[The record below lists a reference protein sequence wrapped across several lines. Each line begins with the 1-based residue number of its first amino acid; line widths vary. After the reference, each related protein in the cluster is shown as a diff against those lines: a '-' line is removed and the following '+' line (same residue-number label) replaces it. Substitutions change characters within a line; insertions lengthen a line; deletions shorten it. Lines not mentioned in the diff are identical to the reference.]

1 MAWNEPG
8 GSGNKD
14 PWGKRDNNQG
24 PPDLDE
30 VFKKLQDKV
39 TKLFGGGKGN
49 GGSGTKSGSGGG
61 LGASFIAIILV
72 GVWILSGIYIVDEG
86 TEGVVLHLGKYD
98 HIAAPGP
105 HWYPRFIQTVYVV
118 NTENVRE
125 IVLGRKSLESLMLT
139 KDENI
144 VDVEFTVQYKI
155 KDARNFLFNVKDPD
169 LTVAQATESAM
180 RENVGKAKMDFV
192 IKDGRLEIAAT
203 TEKLIQEILD
213 RYKAGI
219 AITTVNMQN
228 AQPPEQVQHAF
239 DDAIKAREDR
249 ERLINEAQA
258 YSNDILPRARGK
270 GARTVQEANGYRDE
284 LIAIADGEAQRFTKL
299 LTEYKK
305 APKVTRER
313 LYLETMEKVYQNTS
327 KVMIDVKQGNSL
339 MYLPLDKIINSQRSK
354 SSASGTE
361 SANDVNDGATSAT
374 PESTRVDSRTRTR
387 EAR

>member
-39 TKLFGGGKGN
+39 TKLFGGGN
-49 GGSGTKSGSGGG
+49 GGSKNKSGGGG
-61 LGASFIAIILV
+61 LGASFIGIILV
-72 GVWILSGIYIVDEG
+72 GVWMLSGIYIVDEG

-98 HIAAPGP
+98 HSAEPGP

-125 IVLGRKSLESLMLT
+125 IVLGRKSLEALMLT

-155 KDARNFLFNVKDPD
+155 KDARNFLFNVSDPD
-169 LTVAQATESAM
+169 LTVVQATESAM

-192 IKDGRLEIAAT
+192 IKDGRLEIAAA

-219 AITTVNMQN
+219 AITNVNMQN

-239 DDAIKAREDR
+239 DDAIKAREDK
-249 ERLINEAQA
+249 ERVINEAQA

-299 LTEYKK
+299 YAEYKK
-305 APKVTRER
+305 APKVTRQR
-313 LYLETMEKVYQNTS
+313 LYLETMEQVYQNTS
-327 KVMIDVKQGNSL
+327 KVMVDVKQGNSL
-339 MYLPLDKIINSQRSK
+339 MYLPIDKIINKQRSNM
-354 SSASGTE
+354 STNGSE
-361 SANDVNDGATSAT
+361 SVNDGNNGATSSA
-374 PESTRVDSRTRTR
+374 PASTRVDSRTRTR

>member
-39 TKLFGGGKGN
+39 TKIFGGSN
-49 GGSGTKSGSGGG
+49 GGGSNKKSTGGGG
-61 LGASFIAIILV
+61 LGASFIAIIALGIW
-72 GVWILSGIYIVDEG
+72 GVSGFYVVDEG

-98 HIAAPGP
+98 HSSEPGL
-105 HWYPRFIQTVYVV
+105 HWYPRFVQSVYVV

-125 IVLGRKSLESLMLT
+125 IILGRKSTEALMLT

-155 KDARNFLFNVKDPD
+155 KDARQFLFNVRDPD
-169 LTVAQATESAM
+169 TTVIQATESAM
-180 RENVGKAKMDFV
+180 RENVGQATMDSV
-192 IKDGRLEIAAT
+192 IKDGRLEIASL

-219 AITTVNMQN
+219 AITNVNMQN

-239 DDAIKAREDR
+239 DDAIKAREDK
-249 ERLINEAQA
+249 ERKINEAQA

-270 GARTVQEANGYRDE
+270 GARTVQEAQGYRDE

-305 APKVTRER
+305 APRVTRQR
-313 LYLETMEKVYQNTS
+313 LYLETMENVYKNTN

-339 MYLPLDKIINSQRSK
+339 MYLPIDKIINKQRSK
-354 SSASGTE
+354 ISTNESGPT
-361 SANDVNDGATSAT
+361 NDINDGATSA
-374 PESTRVDSRTRTR
+374 PSSSRIDSRSRSR
-387 EAR
+387 EVR

>member
-39 TKLFGGGKGN
+39 TKIFGGGN
-49 GGSGTKSGSGGG
+49 GGSSKNSSGGGG
-61 LGASFIAIILV
+61 LGVSFIAIILL
-72 GVWILSGIYIVDEG
+72 GVWMLSGIYIVDEG

-98 HIAAPGP
+98 HRAEPGP
-105 HWYPRFIQTVYVV
+105 HWYPRFIQSVYVV

-125 IVLGRKSLESLMLT
+125 IILGRKSLEALMLT

-155 KDARNFLFNVKDPD
+155 KDARNFLFNVSDPD
-169 LTVAQATESAM
+169 LTVVQATESAM

-192 IKDGRLEIAAT
+192 IKDGRLEIAAA

-219 AITTVNMQN
+219 AITNVNMQN

-239 DDAIKAREDR
+239 DDAIKAREDK
-249 ERLINEAQA
+249 ERKINEAQA

-299 LTEYKK
+299 YAEYKK
-305 APKVTRER
+305 APKVTRQR

-327 KVMIDVKQGNSL
+327 KVMVDVKQGNSL
-339 MYLPLDKIINSQRSK
+339 MYLPIDKIINKQRSNNTT
-354 SSASGTE
+354 SG
-361 SANDVNDGATSAT
+361 SMNDINDGATSSA
-374 PESTRVDSRTRTR
+374 PASTRVDSRTRTR

>member
-14 PWGKRDNNQG
+14 PWGNRNNNQG

-30 VFKKLQDKV
+30 VFRKFQDKLG
-39 TKLFGGGKGN
+39 KLFGGGS
-49 GGSGTKSGSGGG
+49 GGAGKKSGGGG

-72 GVWILSGIYIVDEG
+72 SVWAISGFYVVDEG

-98 HIAAPGP
+98 KSSEPGL

-125 IVLGRKSLESLMLT
+125 IILGRKSTEALMLT

-155 KDARNFLFNVKDPD
+155 KDARNFLFNVRDPD
-169 LTVAQATESAM
+169 TTVIQATESAM
-180 RENVGKAKMDFV
+180 RENVGKANMDSV

-203 TEKLIQEILD
+203 TEKLIQKILD
-213 RYKAGI
+213 RYEAGI
-219 AITTVNMQN
+219 TITNVNMQN
-228 AQPPEQVQHAF
+228 AQPPEEVQYAF

-249 ERLINEAQA
+249 ERKINEAEA

-270 GARTVQEANGYRDE
+270 GERIKQDALAYRDE
-284 LIAIADGEAQRFTKL
+284 LIAKADGEAQRFNKL
-299 LTEYKK
+299 LIEYKR

-313 LYLETMEKVYQNTS
+313 LYIETMEKVYERTN
-327 KVMIDVKQGNSL
+327 KVMVDVKQGNSL
-339 MYLPLDKIINSQRSK
+339 MYLPIDKMINQRR
-354 SSASGTE
+354 SATTTE
-361 SANDVNDGATSAT
+361 ESVPDANDGASS
-374 PESTRVDSRTRTR
+374 PSQGSSRFDGRSRNR
-387 EAR
+387 EVR

>member
-14 PWGKRDNNQG
+14 PWGNRNDNQG

-30 VFKKLQDKV
+30 VFKKFQDKV
-39 TKLFGGGKGN
+39 TKLFGGGKG
-49 GGSGTKSGSGGG
+49 GSGNKSGSGGG
-61 LGASFIAIILV
+61 MGASFIAIVLV
-72 GVWILSGIYIVDEG
+72 SVWALSGIYIVDEG
-86 TEGVVLHLGKYD
+86 TEGVVLHLGQYD
-98 HIAAPGP
+98 NSAAPGP
-105 HWYPRFIQTVYVV
+105 HWYPRFIQSVYVV

-125 IVLGRKSLESLMLT
+125 IVLGRKSMEALMLT

-155 KDARNFLFNVKDPD
+155 KDARNFLFNVSDPD
-169 LTVAQATESAM
+169 LTVVQATESAM
-180 RENVGKAKMDFV
+180 RENVGKGKMDFV
-192 IKDGRLEIAAT
+192 IKDGRLEIAAA
-203 TEKLIQEILD
+203 TEKLIQQILD

-219 AITTVNMQN
+219 AITNVNMQN

-239 DDAIKAREDR
+239 DDAIKAREDK
-249 ERLINEAQA
+249 ERVINEAQA

-270 GARTVQEANGYRDE
+270 GARTVQEAQGYRDE

-305 APKVTRER
+305 APKVTRQR

-327 KVMIDVKQGNSL
+327 KVMVDVKQGNSL
-339 MYLPLDKIINSQRSK
+339 MYLPLDKIINKQRSTSSTNGADSNSDVSDQAT
-354 SSASGTE
+354 SSAP
-361 SANDVNDGATSAT
+361 A
-374 PESTRVDSRTRTR
+374 STRVDSRTRTR

>member
-14 PWGKRDNNQG
+14 PWGNRNNDQG

-30 VFKKLQDKV
+30 VFKKFQDKLG
-39 TKLFGGGKGN
+39 KLFGGGS
-49 GGSGTKSGSGGG
+49 GGSNRKSGGGG
-61 LGASFIAIILV
+61 LGGSFIAIVLV
-72 GVWILSGIYIVDEG
+72 SVWALSGIYIVDEG

-98 HIAAPGP
+98 HIAEPGP
-105 HWYPRFIQTVYVV
+105 HWYPRFLQTVYVV

-125 IVLGRKSLESLMLT
+125 VILGRKSSEALMLT

-155 KDARNFLFNVKDPD
+155 KDAREFLFNVRDPD
-169 LTVAQATESAM
+169 LTVVQATESAM
-180 RENVGKAKMDFV
+180 RENVGKAEMDFV
-192 IKDGRLEIAAT
+192 IKDGRLEIAST

-219 AITTVNMQN
+219 LITNVNMQN

-249 ERLINEAQA
+249 ERKINEAEA

-270 GARTVQEANGYRDE
+270 AARVEQDALAYRDE
-284 LIAIADGEAQRFTKL
+284 LIAKADGEAKRFTKL
-299 LTEYKK
+299 LAEYKK
-305 APKVTRER
+305 APKVTRKR
-313 LYLETMEKVYQNTS
+313 LYLETMEQVYQNTN
-327 KVMIDVKQGNSL
+327 KVMVDVKQGNSL
-339 MYLPLDKIINSQRSK
+339 MYLPIDKIINKRRSK
-354 SSASGTE
+354 VSSSSNDSTF
-361 SANDVNDGATSAT
+361 DVNDSA
-374 PESTRVDSRTRTR
+374 PSVPSGPSRFDSRSRSR
-387 EAR
+387 EVR